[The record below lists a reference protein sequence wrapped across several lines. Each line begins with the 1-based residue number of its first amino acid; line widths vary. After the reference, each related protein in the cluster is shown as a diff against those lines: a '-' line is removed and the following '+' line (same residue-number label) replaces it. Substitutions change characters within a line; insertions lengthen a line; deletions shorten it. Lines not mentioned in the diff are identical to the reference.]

1 MSNEQK
7 LCEVKI
13 FQLQSMSNAIKCID
27 LHSRI
32 LNSERFALK
41 NSDIA
46 LTIVL
51 SNQRGTILLLISAR
65 KKAIAGNLQ
74 VTYHFFLQIY
84 TNHGLVVKVLA
95 VGRGLGFESRNV
107 LKFPTTPLPIG
118 VALRQSMH

>member
-1 MSNEQK
+1 
-7 LCEVKI
+7 
-13 FQLQSMSNAIKCID
+13 MSNAIKCID